1 MASHIYSAVNIAASN
16 IPVGT
21 VVALRVTPTSTA
33 FTATTATST
42 ALAGTL
48 DNSTATA
55 SIGIPPGVGSMT
67 VSATFQITP
76 LFAQLKL
83 PLVDGAAPALA
94 EVVVGQ
100 DGASHLYLLG
110 KEGSRVEMTPEMW
123 KAASNTTF

>member
-1 MASHIYSAVNIAASN
+1 
-16 IPVGT
+16 
-21 VVALRVTPTSTA
+21 
-33 FTATTATST
+33 
-42 ALAGTL
+42 
-48 DNSTATA
+48 
-55 SIGIPPGVGSMT
+55 MT

-110 KEGSRVEMTPEMW
+110 KEEQPGRDDARDVESRVEHDVLRISVPEPEPREG
-123 KAASNTTF
+123 SSTG